1 MGTDL
6 VVGGRRLAEHAAR
19 VLVDVCSPVVEVGPG
34 WTGLEAVPEEPPRSG
49 PLAAV
54 AGGGAELER
63 PGHRGPVLVLAVDMP
78 RIGPGVLRFLAVD
91 MPRIGPG
98 VLRFL
103 AAFPGPPAPS
113 LPSSGEGPAV
123 VRSVLQRGRR
133 RSGPAGR
140 CRQRSMRALLGGLT
154 DLRWAGPRMWRRVAD
169 EEDFLD
175 LDTPEDLGRD
185 PTVDVER

>member
-63 PGHRGPVLVLAVDMP
+63 PGHRGPVLV
-78 RIGPGVLRFLAVD
+78 LAVD